1 MGVPV
6 YARIF
11 VYKRIQY
18 FDLVQESEVAQ
29 TVKLNKWEQEVL
41 EARLN
46 YLNKKLVMNGFR
58 TLKSESEI
66 VHKIIEMTINKIDI
80 DQDGNL
86 RLKN

>member
-1 MGVPV
+1 M
-6 YARIF
+6 
-11 VYKRIQY
+11 
-18 FDLVQESEVAQ
+18 AQ

-66 VHKIIEMTINKIDI
+66 VHKIIEMTINKIVSCLLALINDERVI
-80 DQDGNL
+80 
-86 RLKN
+86 R

>member
-1 MGVPV
+1 M
-6 YARIF
+6 
-11 VYKRIQY
+11 
-18 FDLVQESEVAQ
+18 AQ

-58 TLKSESEI
+58 ALKSESEI
-66 VHKIIEMTINKIDI
+66 VHKIIEMTINKVDI

>member
-1 MGVPV
+1 M
-6 YARIF
+6 
-11 VYKRIQY
+11 
-18 FDLVQESEVAQ
+18 AQ

-46 YLNKKLVMNGFR
+46 YLNKKLVMNGFK

-66 VHKIIEMTINKIDI
+66 VRKIIEMTINKIDI